1 MGSERDRSRSP
12 CIDGRKRWSSATGRA
27 YDRLSARVVTR
38 DAARQRANAPAPE
51 RGRFRGTG
59 SAGLGGG
66 CGADVDAQVAVE
78 DVFVDQLRGVAGEG
92 DAAPA
97 EYVGVV
103 GDGQGPVDVLL
114 DDEQGRPLVALGL
127 LAAGAGVAA
136 FARRDLQG
144 A

>member
-1 MGSERDRSRSP
+1 MRKGSGNGDPYIHPSWPALP
-12 CIDGRKRWSSATGRA
+12 CPEI
-27 YDRLSARVVTR
+27 L
-38 DAARQRANAPAPE
+38 APE

-66 CGADVDAQVAVE
+66 GGADVDAQVAVE

-103 GDGQGPVDVLL
+103 GDGQGLVDVLL
-114 DDEQGRPLVALGL
+114 HDEQGRPLVALGL